1 MVTVDIFRK
10 DEKFV
15 KVKSTGHADHGSY
28 GNDVVCSA
36 ISVYLINTVNTF
48 TEILKLDSDKLIFH
62 FESGDAFF
70 EINYDWLNETEMI
83 QVDILMK
90 SLVFA
95 LESIRNENIKHLK
108 INYREV

>member
-10 DEKFV
+10 GNKIV
-15 KVKSTGHADHGSY
+15 KVNSSGHADHGSY

-48 TEILKLDSDKLIFH
+48 TEILKLDCNKVQFH

-70 EINYDWLNETEMI
+70 EINYDFLNETEMI

>member
-10 DEKFV
+10 DKKFV

-48 TEILKLDSDKLIFH
+48 TEILKLDSDKLKFH

-70 EINYDWLNETEMI
+70 EINYDLLNETEMI